1 MSDTEPM
8 NSNGY
13 SLRKTLEVLAVL
25 CNLLF
30 TILFLNESP
39 LAFVFGIIGPA
50 LLLVLC
56 WKERLLAEPALQLSY
71 ILSAV
76 IGWFNVQAGW
86 VSAEITQ
93 KAHLFILLG
102 STVAAMVWGYLLKQ
116 RTNAYFPFLDAWV
129 ATLGISATWLMMYQV
144 HESWLYLMVVNAAS
158 IFMYSRRRLYIA
170 SCMFV
175 LYLFMSFDGYYH
187 MHWFEL

>member
-1 MSDTEPM
+1 MSHREPLDL
-8 NSNGY
+8 NRY
-13 SLRKTLEVLAVL
+13 SFRRTLEVLAVV

-30 TILFLNESP
+30 TLLFLNESD
-39 LAFVFGIIGPA
+39 LAFLFGIIGPA

-56 WKERLLAEPALQLSY
+56 WKERLLAEPVLQLCY
-71 ILSAV
+71 IVSAI

-86 VSAEITQ
+86 ASTEITQ
-93 KAHLFILLG
+93 QVHLFILLG
-102 STVAAMVWGYLLKQ
+102 STLAALVWGYLLKR

-144 HESWLYLMVVNAAS
+144 HASWLYLMVVNAVS
-158 IFMYSRRRLYIA
+158 IFMYSKRRLYIA

-175 LYLFMSFDGYYH
+175 LYLFMSIDGYYH
-187 MHWFEL
+187 MHWFSL